1 MSGVYE
7 DQGIEGLSDKLMD
20 VVKEFKGDNSEVEVL
35 KHIII
40 QSNLLLATANVRYFL
55 VLFLIWRHHFTSN
68 NDCASEAIVNE
79 ETNEVKEDMKK
90 LAEATSV
97 VKFANFA
104 EHLKAYFSALLEINM
119 GEDKVISGACI

>member
-55 VLFLIWRHHFTSN
+55 VLFLI
-68 NDCASEAIVNE
+68 
-79 ETNEVKEDMKK
+79 
-90 LAEATSV
+90 
-97 VKFANFA
+97 
-104 EHLKAYFSALLEINM
+104 
-119 GEDKVISGACI
+119 